1 MRTRFARRI
10 CTRSGCAGE
19 MSCARRLPAVLAAA
33 SAAVLAG
40 AAPSAAPLSLRFSV
54 FSHTG
59 IGLVDIVW
67 TGKQFLLVQ
76 NTETVLTTM
85 DTAGRVGPV
94 FAQLPRLVEETR
106 CIASPGAHGFPAGS
120 VYCHTPDNKIYRLS
134 ADGRT
139 IDVLATLPESEPS
152 DGALTADTLGA
163 FGYGLVAATGR
174 SGEGKPPGGTVY
186 VVTAA
191 GRVRRIGSYA
201 GPGGADQVAVAP
213 RRFGAASRQAL
224 LSVDAGSSGRLVA
237 MDARGR
243 TRTVARFDD
252 GPNPIV
258 PLLRSGPRPGSAHP
272 GLYVTD
278 TRSTNVYFAPAS
290 QVGRYAGVLV
300 GSELGA
306 RFWNVVPINNGFRAI
321 RLSTNLSGGAYNLE
335 GARYVR

>member
-1 MRTRFARRI
+1 
-10 CTRSGCAGE
+10 
-19 MSCARRLPAVLAAA
+19 MSCGRRLTVVLVAVAAA
-33 SAAVLAG
+33 AILDG
-40 AAPSAAPLSLRFSV
+40 AAPSAAPPSLQFTV

-76 NTETVLTTM
+76 NTDTVLTTM

-94 FAQLPRLVEETR
+94 FARLPRLVEETR
-106 CIASPGAHGFPAGS
+106 CVASPGAHGFPAGL

-134 ADGRT
+134 ADGRS

-152 DGALTADTLGA
+152 DGALAVDTLGV

-174 SGEGKPPGGTVY
+174 SGKGKPPGGTVY
-186 VVTAA
+186 VVDAA
-191 GRVRRIGSYA
+191 GHVRRIGSYA
-201 GPGGADQVAVAP
+201 GPGGADQVAIAP
-213 RRFGAASRQAL
+213 RRFGSASRHAL

-258 PLLRSGPRPGSAHP
+258 PLVRTGPKRGGARA

-278 TRSTNVYFAPAS
+278 TRSTNVYFAAAS
-290 QVGRYAGVLV
+290 QLARYAGVLV
-300 GSELGA
+300 GSELRA
-306 RFWNVVPINNGFRAI
+306 HWWIVVPIKGGFRAI
-321 RLSTNLSGGAYNLE
+321 RLATNLRGAYNLE
-335 GARYVR
+335 GAKYVR